1 MARLQ
6 PSTKFE
12 TSCPTSE
19 TVLSAHFWGHI
30 GPYRPI
36 GTPTRTSTT
45 QNGQPAQPAHRAGQC
60 DQIQRGWRCCS
71 WWFALFQRARLR
83 CDSCSST
90 QGHHA
95 AAAMAKEWVLQ
106 PDFSS
111 PKIPPGTAENLL
123 ASGSS
128 AHPTFSPSEYP
139 TSAQRFFGRRQLRAM
154 HGQDPDCY
162 TPVPAG
168 HWARPGP
175 SPDWSGKKPKKPK
188 PN

>member
-1 MARLQ
+1 MASQ
-6 PSTKFE
+6 PNPRTEPVSVTKSSVAGGAVRGGSLSPKVPSSIV
-12 TSCPTSE
+12 TRGRAAARKDTIGGSPSE
-19 TVLSAHFWGHI
+19 LA
-30 GPYRPI
+30 
-36 GTPTRTSTT
+36 
-45 QNGQPAQPAHRAGQC
+45 AE
-60 DQIQRGWRCCS
+60 
-71 WWFALFQRARLR
+71 
-83 CDSCSST
+83 
-90 QGHHA
+90 A
-95 AAAMAKEWVLQ
+95 AAAVAEEKVLQ